1 MEKIVR
7 VEIKDLKIAR
17 SMLEV
22 AGYYEARKMAD
33 EEVFNTVLHMIECY
47 GAEWNSIDLTDI

>member
-17 SMLEV
+17 SMLEI
-22 AGYYEARKMAD
+22 AGYYKARKMTD
-33 EEVFNTVLHMIECY
+33 EEVFITVLHMIECY
-47 GAEWNSIDLTDI
+47 GAEWKIIEV

>member
-22 AGYYEARKMAD
+22 AGYYEARKMTD

-47 GAEWNSIDLTDI
+47 GAEWKIIEV